1 MFYTCFICLVL
12 SHYYGQQGVRKL
24 DSTQLMLDLDFMKC
38 LSQNNFATTLN
49 EKMKSFIKLI
59 ENEKEGKRK
68 QIRY

>member
-1 MFYTCFICLVL
+1 
-12 SHYYGQQGVRKL
+12 
-24 DSTQLMLDLDFMKC
+24 MLDLDFMKC